1 MQKNYILDTNVLIDD
16 PYSIFNFEENTVYIP
31 IYVLEELDK
40 IKTEA
45 SSIRGKAARTACRIL
60 DDLGKTGSLAA
71 GIELPGDNCVGK
83 VIIYTPKERKRI
95 SVGLDENSMD
105 NAILQAA
112 IEISNINKDIATIFV
127 TNDVNLRV
135 RAQVL
140 GLSVESY
147 EHNSV
152 DSNNLITGMMDVE
165 VNNDLINALSVEKA
179 LSAEFC
185 DGIYENVCIN
195 LICKATNQ
203 SLLARYSGGMIR
215 TLKVPKEGVL
225 GIKPKNKEQHFALD
239 LLLDDTVSVVTL
251 VGSSGSGK
259 TLLAICAGLSKVLDG
274 KYKRL
279 LVSRPVVPMGGKDN
293 VGFLPGGLSE
303 KLDPYMQPI
312 YDNLEMLSFSN
323 GKKRGWNYEDMFED
337 GTIKIEPLT
346 YIRGRSIANQFMIV
360 DEAQGL
366 NALETKTIITRCGE
380 NTKIILTGDPDQIDN
395 PYLDKSNCGINIVVE
410 KFHNHNIVGHVAL
423 KKGERSPLAN
433 LAASIL

>member
-1 MQKNYILDTNVLIDD
+1 MRKNYILDTNVLIDD

-31 IYVLEELDK
+31 VYVLEELDK
-40 IKTEA
+40 IKTETN
-45 SSIRGKAARTACRIL
+45 SIRGKAARTACRIL
-60 DDLGKTGSLAA
+60 DDLGKQGDLAK
-71 GIELPGDNCVGK
+71 GIEIPGNNCIGM
-83 VIIYTPKERKRI
+83 VIIYIPKERKRI
-95 SVGLDENSMD
+95 NVGLDENSMD

-112 IEISNINKDIATIFV
+112 IEISDSNKNIITTFV

-135 RAQVL
+135 RAQVV
-140 GLSVESY
+140 GLIVESY

-152 DSNNLITGMMDVE
+152 DSEKLITGMIDVNVE
-165 VNNDLINALSVEKA
+165 RNLIDTLSAEKA
-179 LSAEFC
+179 LDAEFC
-185 DGIYENVCIN
+185 KGVYENVCIN
-195 LICKATNQ
+195 LICKETGQ
-203 SLLARYSGGMIR
+203 SLLARYSGNMIR
-215 TLKVPKEGVL
+215 TLRVPKEGIL
-225 GIKPKNKEQHFALD
+225 GIRPKNKEQHFALD
-239 LLLDDTVSVVTL
+239 LLLDDTVSIVTL

-259 TLLAICAGLSKVLDG
+259 TLLAICAGLSKVLEN

-293 VGFLPGGLSE
+293 VGFLPGSITE
-303 KLDPYMQPI
+303 KMDPYMQPI

-323 GKKRGWNYEDMFED
+323 GKKRGWSHEEMFED

-410 KFHNHNIVGHVAL
+410 KFHNHDIVGHIAL
-423 KKGERSPLAN
+423 RKGERSPLAN